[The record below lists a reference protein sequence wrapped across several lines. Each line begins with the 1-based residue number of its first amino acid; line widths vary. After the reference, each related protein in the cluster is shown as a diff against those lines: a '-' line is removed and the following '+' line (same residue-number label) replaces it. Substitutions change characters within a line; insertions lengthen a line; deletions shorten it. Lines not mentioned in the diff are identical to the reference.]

1 MPELIPNIDMADE
14 EGDDRP
20 HFELDVAN
28 MSVME
33 PFGIEIAHVDNPLRD
48 VERLYE
54 EVQSITD
61 EFEEKSSDDAQK
73 ERVPVERD
81 FLDHSYE
88 MTVPEDRRYGEDA
101 EELGAIFEIY
111 EMDIS
116 KGIDLDDLT
125 PEAQQIVKSVQ
136 QIREV
141 EGDTKATSIKD
152 TIEAIQR
159 SINSDPDDQK
169 TWWTVDSESADTIL
183 TYFTVVSSVI
193 ELRSAQ
199 LLRYLLID
207 EEYRTDNDIIRW
219 IEERMNQHRRE
230 SLLYSMELID
240 GATKHDLQEVRG
252 YRNEIVHDPLGRSN
266 IKLEEIHS
274 KIESGYSAVHEI
286 DQLAK
291 ENIDEEG

>member
-14 EGDDRP
+14 EDDDRP
-20 HFELDVAN
+20 HFELDVVN
-28 MSVME
+28 MTVME
-33 PFGIEIAHVDNPLRD
+33 PFGIELAQVDNPLRD

-54 EVQSITD
+54 EVQSIID
-61 EFEEKSSDDAQK
+61 ELEEKSSGDEQK
-73 ERVPVERD
+73 ERIAVERD

-88 MTVPEDRRYGEDA
+88 MTIPEDREYDEDA
-101 EELGAIFEIY
+101 EELGAIFEIH
-111 EMDIS
+111 EIDIS
-116 KGIDLDDLT
+116 EEVDLDDLT
-125 PEAQQIVKSVQ
+125 PEAQQIIKSVQ

-141 EGDTKATSIKD
+141 EGDTEATSIKE

-159 SINSDPDDQK
+159 AIDSDPDDQK

-207 EEYRTDNDIIRW
+207 EEYRKDDDIIRW

-252 YRNEIVHDPLGRSN
+252 YRNEIVHDPSGGPTSISKRFGRKWN
-266 IKLEEIHS
+266 RDI
-274 KIESGYSAVHEI
+274 
-286 DQLAK
+286 QLSTK
-291 ENIDEEG
+291 